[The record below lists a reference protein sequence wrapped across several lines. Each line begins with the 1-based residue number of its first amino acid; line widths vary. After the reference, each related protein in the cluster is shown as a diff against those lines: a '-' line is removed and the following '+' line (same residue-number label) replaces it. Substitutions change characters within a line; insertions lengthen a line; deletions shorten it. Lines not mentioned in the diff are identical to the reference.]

1 MSLDL
6 LFGSP
11 QVWPPAIPAIGY
23 TQPPISPGRVFNPLM
38 PPSPLQPPYNVGLQA
53 AMSSAV
59 NPASLSEPAG
69 GVTAAALLAAVA
81 VRRGQPLGPTS
92 DQEIEDFL
100 SDALDLLPGSS
111 DIEVRCDGG
120 RATLTGQVSHKRLKR
135 DAGARVRSGRLT
147 RRSWPVG
154 SRRSNS
160 PRRVVSAFRVE
171 GPALAGFLARPPE
184 GGPLRTIHYRFT

>member
-11 QVWPPAIPAIGY
+11 QVWPPTIPAIGY
-23 TQPPISPGRVFNPLM
+23 TQPPIAPGRVFSPLM
-38 PPSPLQPPYNVGLQA
+38 PPSALQPPYNVGLQA
-53 AMSSAV
+53 AMSSVV
-59 NPASLSEPAG
+59 NPASLSEAAG

-92 DQEIEDFL
+92 DQEIEDFI

-135 DAGARVRSGRLT
+135 DAGELAWTIPSVNDVQNNVTIVQR
-147 RRSWPVG
+147 RRSRPIREADSPV
-154 SRRSNS
+154 
-160 PRRVVSAFRVE
+160 V
-171 GPALAGFLARPPE
+171 AGRKQA
-184 GGPLRTIHYRFT
+184 

>member
-11 QVWPPAIPAIGY
+11 QVWSPTIPAIGY
-23 TQPPISPGRVFNPLM
+23 TQPPISPGRVFGPLM
-38 PPSPLQPPYNVGLQA
+38 PPTALQPPYNAGVQA
-53 AMSSAV
+53 AMSTVV

-92 DQEIEDFL
+92 DQEIEDFI

-135 DAGARVRSGRLT
+135 DAGEIAWTIPSVNDVQNNVTIVPR
-147 RRSWPVG
+147 RRSRPMREADSPV
-154 SRRSNS
+154 
-160 PRRVVSAFRVE
+160 V
-171 GPALAGFLARPPE
+171 AGRKQA
-184 GGPLRTIHYRFT
+184 